1 MRARR
6 EHTAGGRDPTGVLI
20 DRDERTS
27 GDLLQLVD
35 EAVRPPGIDR
45 ALEVPVAPVISDDQ
59 PVALR
64 RTDHHTGIG
73 TEAARVEP
81 GLQAESGAH
90 RRAPAGPPF
99 PGGGGPAH
107 RPTPGVPHP
116 GPGARGSAPAGPPP
130 RAAG

>member
-59 PVALR
+59 PVALH

-90 RRAPAGPPF
+90 RRAPAAPSVPPRGEPPPRPLGAGPT
-99 PGGGGPAH
+99 PGGGA
-107 RPTPGVPHP
+107 
-116 GPGARGSAPAGPPP
+116 
-130 RAAG
+130 